1 MLQVQIQDWKVHVN
15 HMLFLSYGRDIK
27 PRTPV
32 NLLFKVALLLNFEEN
47 STSPFYFEVAFLLNF
62 KENFTSSSYL
72 KSPSYQILRKIPH
85 RPLIQSRPLIKFR
98 GKFHVAL
105 LFEVTL
111 LFERWEYPYFS
122 WKVRYINTVKVA
134 KMADFSIHQ
143 IFSSLS
149 ILDWAV
155 NLARYWCIRPQIWPE
170 IQSMSMLWVHFWTS
184 E

>member
-122 WKVRYINTVKVA
+122 WKVRYINIIIIITIICCYYHYYYYCYYYYYHHYHYINELDDWKWDMLNKNNKKVK
-134 KMADFSIHQ
+134 F
-143 IFSSLS
+143 L
-149 ILDWAV
+149 
-155 NLARYWCIRPQIWPE
+155 
-170 IQSMSMLWVHFWTS
+170 T
-184 E
+184 